1 MLLLCTRLEP
11 FTQQPHVDLH
21 LLMQELL
28 QAAISLQPRAMWL
41 GFGDWQPTAGT
52 IKEAN
57 IKLFCMVPSLEAAA
71 EAIEAGADVIVVQ
84 ACYSGHHLCLQRL
97 MSALTSLAV
106 L

>member
-1 MLLLCTRLEP
+1 
-11 FTQQPHVDLH
+11 
-21 LLMQELL
+21 MQELL

-71 EAIEAGADVIVVQ
+71 QGIEAGADVIV
-84 ACYSGHHLCLQRL
+84 GPG
-97 MSALTSLAV
+97 T
-106 L
+106 

>member
-1 MLLLCTRLEP
+1 MLHAELLLCTCPKPL
-11 FTQQPHVDLH
+11 TQQPHIDVH

-71 EAIEAGADVIVVQ
+71 QAIEAGADVIVVQ
-84 ACYSGHHLCLQRL
+84 VCNRTMLYLQQS
-97 MSALTSLAV
+97 MNALT
-106 L
+106 